1 MSEIPVRASGR
12 VALTD
17 AIAAAAGALFAG
29 VCTFCAAG
37 AFVWAVCYMA
47 GLPMIVIGAA
57 EVITGAVSLA
67 IVWLLF
73 RAGLK
78 YAASGF
84 ETG

>member
-1 MSEIPVRASGR
+1 MTEIPVRAAGR
-12 VALTD
+12 VMLAD
-17 AIAAAAGALFAG
+17 AIAAAAGSLFAG
-29 VCTFCAAG
+29 VCIYCAAG
-37 AFVWAVCYMA
+37 GFVWALCYMT
-47 GLPMIVIGAA
+47 GLPMAVIGAA
-57 EVITGAVSLA
+57 EAITAAVSLA